1 MRRLTWRNLL
11 RTALL
16 ATGVSIGLAA
26 FAGQPLLRST
36 VIAAEE
42 LKAATV
48 EEAAKVLD
56 LSTLPLAEGAKS
68 PFGRHLGM
76 VHYEVDGDSK
86 TLFQFH
92 QKQLIKLGWKELPG
106 TTSQAEYISAT
117 FQKSG
122 FVVSVASYP
131 GGDPTKAKSAMITL
145 SNLGNVAMSK
155 LPAVKGAKQVF
166 ASDVAAT
173 YSTAMKP
180 ADVATATRKLLTDAG
195 WEPYGANSNP
205 DSEILTFKRNAVRLS
220 VFVGVHPAQ
229 KDQVMISY
237 NSALLS
243 ADIPAPANAKE
254 VGFDDA
260 DKTLRFQ
267 TSDSFDTVATFYLE
281 RLAKQGWKPDSK
293 ELYRSKANDRE
304 FGQHDFR
311 NSAKDHMSLLVSD
324 RDGMTH
330 VMLTLQT
337 VADIAALKEKVRV
350 LTAKAAAEEKA
361 QKEAAEA
368 VAKTPSKKTP
378 AEQAAAD
385 DDTIRLPI
393 PKGAKKVDQSNE
405 RYLDLEFAAGKG
417 KASAEFLRD
426 HLLASGWKIVGS
438 NKIGDESCDLTF
450 TKDGQQL
457 NLDFVE
463 NGSDVTVKLMS
474 LEKPIVADAKAKPA
488 TKTAA
493 KETAKES
500 DDGFPDVDALIK
512 SAVGDALKDAGLD
525 GKKPAK
531 GTAKAKAADKDAV
544 SVPIPE
550 GAKKVT
556 QTSGNV
562 LQIKWP
568 ANKGKASAEAL
579 RDQLLAAGW
588 EIEGD
593 AEIEKDSGDATFT
606 KDGKTLTMSFVDTG
620 FTDVNMMLI
629 GIGVKLT
636 EGKADP
642 DAKVSSASSKPET
655 EPSDDDSPKPRKKK
669 IGRKP
674 AKSDDDG
681 DAPVAAPARPAKPN
695 RGIAKLDKLPNEV
708 KLVANGEPV
717 ALPHIIAYEIV
728 DNGRWVTRI
737 LATETAIKQSSLI
750 DLLRKNGEDHGLRSR
765 SPRVLVELDD
775 QDKLNTM
782 SYAGNGSL
790 GSGRDVTG
798 EAIVEAGRAR
808 GTFKANKEDEFFG
821 KTIIGEISFDVP
833 VLTRDSQ
840 PAKQLAD
847 AKNLETSGK
856 LLVSDKPIKLG
867 NVVAYEVKIADEIQ
881 TAIFFTEKPI
891 NIAKLKAS
899 LAKDASDDGLFEPH
913 TQVKIL
919 IDRDD
924 KPSSMNLWHDNASM
938 SGNSNLIGDV
948 VVEDGRARGTVKL
961 SKPDEFLGKTYSFD
975 LTFDVEVL
983 KLPSTAKE

>member
-11 RTALL
+11 QTALL
-16 ATGVSIGLAA
+16 ATGVSIGLGAI
-26 FAGQPLLRST
+26 AGQPLLRST

-42 LKAATV
+42 LAAATV

-56 LSTLPLAEGAKS
+56 LRTLPLAEGAKIWS
-68 PFGRHLGM
+68 GQHLGL
-76 VHYEVDGDSK
+76 VSYEVAGDSK
-86 TLFQFH
+86 TAFQFH
-92 QKQLIKLGWKELPG
+92 QKQFTKFGWKELPG

-117 FQKSG
+117 FQKNG
-122 FVVSVASYP
+122 FMVSIASYA
-131 GGDPTKAKSAMITL
+131 GSDPNKPNSATVTL
-145 SNLGNVAMSK
+145 SNLGNVALSK

-173 YSTAMKP
+173 YSTTLKP
-180 ADVATATRKLLTDAG
+180 ADAATATRKLLTDAG

-205 DSEILTFKRNAVRLS
+205 PDSETLTFKRNAIRLS

-237 NSALLS
+237 SSTLMA

-254 VGFDDA
+254 VAFDDA
-260 DKTLRFQ
+260 EKTLRFQ
-267 TSDSFDTVATFYLE
+267 TSDSFDTVATFYLQ

-304 FGQHDFR
+304 FGQQDFQ
-311 NSAKDHMSLLVSD
+311 NGAKDHMSLLVSE

-330 VMLTLQT
+330 VMLTLKT
-337 VADIAALKEKVRV
+337 VADIAALEKELKAAKEKY
-350 LTAKAAAEEKA
+350 AAEEKA
-361 QKEAAEA
+361 QKAAEEA
-368 VAKTPSKKTP
+368 EAKVAAKKP
-378 AEQAAAD
+378 AAKKPAAD
-385 DDTIRLPI
+385 
-393 PKGAKKVDQSNE
+393 
-405 RYLDLEFAAGKG
+405 
-417 KASAEFLRD
+417 
-426 HLLASGWKIVGS
+426 
-438 NKIGDESCDLTF
+438 
-450 TKDGQQL
+450 
-457 NLDFVE
+457 
-463 NGSDVTVKLMS
+463 
-474 LEKPIVADAKAKPA
+474 
-488 TKTAA
+488 
-493 KETAKES
+493 S
-500 DDGFPDVDALIK
+500 DDDFPDVDALIK

-531 GTAKAKAADKDAV
+531 GAAKSKTADKDAV

-568 ANKGKASAEAL
+568 AKKGKTSAEAL
-579 RDQLLAAGW
+579 RDQLLAVGW

-593 AEIEKDSGDATFT
+593 ATIEKDSGDVTFT

-620 FTDVNMMLI
+620 FTDVNMMLV
-629 GIGVKLT
+629 GIGVKLS

-642 DAKVSSASSKPET
+642 DAKVPTASVKPKSKSEDDPA
-655 EPSDDDSPKPRKKK
+655 SDVLKAAKKK

-695 RGIAKLDKLPNEV
+695 RGIAKLVKLPNEV
-708 KLVANGEPV
+708 KLVADGKEV

-750 DLLRKNGEDHGLRSR
+750 DLLRKNRPDDGLRSK

-790 GSGRDVTG
+790 GSGRDVKG

-808 GTFKANKEDEFFG
+808 GTFKAHKQDEFFG

-847 AKNLETSGK
+847 AKKLETSGK

-867 NVVAYEVKIADEIQ
+867 NVVAYEVKLFDEIQ

-891 NIAKLKAS
+891 NMAKLKAA
-899 LAKDASDDGLFEPH
+899 LAKDGSDSGLFEPH
-913 TQVKIL
+913 AQVKIL

-938 SGNSNLIGDV
+938 SSNADLTGDV

-961 SKPDEFLGKTYSFD
+961 GKPSEFFGKTYSFD

-983 KLPSTAKE
+983 KLPTTAKE